1 MSMLSKMSI
10 SRNKENE
17 TESITTIAK
26 LTVLSLTSVTPLVN
40 LPGFTNSLIFKAVIL
55 TIAALSSFVDVTL
68 GCLVAAWSLSMSI
81 L

>member
-1 MSMLSKMSI
+1 MSI